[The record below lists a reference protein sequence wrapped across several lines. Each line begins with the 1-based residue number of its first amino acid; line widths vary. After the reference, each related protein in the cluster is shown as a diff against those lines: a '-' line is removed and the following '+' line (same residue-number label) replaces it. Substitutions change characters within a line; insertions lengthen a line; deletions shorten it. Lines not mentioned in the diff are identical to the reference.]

1 MTDNELRGLVL
12 KNRDYFEKA
21 IKKSLWHDVAYD
33 YKKTGS
39 LLWAG
44 LTDWGWWIQTAGV
57 VLLMAA
63 TPIILA
69 VSPIWFPL
77 KSWAIRRK
85 VSAILKEPKP

>member
-1 MTDNELRGLVL
+1 MTDSELRDLVL

-21 IKKSLWHDVAYD
+21 IKKSLWNDVAYD
-33 YKKTGS
+33 YKKTES
-39 LLWAG
+39 LLRAT
-44 LTDWGWWIQTAGV
+44 LADWDWWIQTAGV
-57 VLLMAA
+57 VLLVVA

-85 VSAILKEPKP
+85 ISAILKETKP